1 MDRKSFGKHVSG
13 KLEEVIKNVMQ
24 AEKLTARSEVS
35 TGVQYRDLSLCICSR
50 AFGNAWKEK
59 EKIIKNNR
67 SCCFTGEKSP
77 AEQQR
82 FFRELFFM
90 TIYC

>member
-24 AEKLTARSEVS
+24 AEKLTARSQVS

-59 EKIIKNNR
+59 EKIIKKGSNFRRSLSSERNR
-67 SCCFTGEKSP
+67 FIK
-77 AEQQR
+77 
-82 FFRELFFM
+82 
-90 TIYC
+90 